1 MADPTTDLLSP
12 QGITAGGV
20 FTGAEGV
27 ETAAQAVTYGG
38 TAGTHIDPCYH
49 LSCGTYAG
57 TAGALA
63 LTALDQ
69 MSDGVAHIVLTYS
82 KRNFAKEPLIDP

>member
-27 ETAAQAVTYGG
+27 ETAAQAATYGG

-63 LTALDQ
+63 LDQ